1 MEGTCSFLKTGL
13 YLYRLRRNCAVTEHV
28 KIRTQ
33 KSARSLAVSTS
44 KVTLGG
50 SCQKKKKKKTPLHKQ
65 LLTVRYLLV
74 LLNMNFLFRT
84 AHLC

>member
-50 SCQKKKKKKTPLHKQ
+50 SCQKKKKKKDTITQATINSEISSCSFKYEFF
-65 LLTVRYLLV
+65 V
-74 LLNMNFLFRT
+74 
-84 AHLC
+84 